1 MLVLSRKINQEI
13 LINGNIKV
21 SVLKVKGNVVR
32 IGIEA
37 PAEVSIKRAELATQ
51 EIELPIAETTDG
63 ADEPASFTISLDP
76 KTAQVSQET
85 AGFQL
90 LPLPADESLANND
103 AGKVAYDVQAQFPE
117 ILQRGLCCDTIS
129 SNHKSA

>member
-1 MLVLSRKINQEI
+1 MLVLSRKTNQEI

-37 PAEVSIKRAELATQ
+37 PAEVSIKRGELVTQ
-51 EIELPIAETTDG
+51 EIELPIAETTEG
-63 ADEPASFTISLDP
+63 ADEAASFTISMDP
-76 KTAQVSQET
+76 KMARGSEET

-90 LPLPADESLANND
+90 LPMPTDESLADRDSGN
-103 AGKVAYDVQAQFPE
+103 VAYDVQSQFPE

-129 SNHKSA
+129 SNQKLA